1 MLATFSANNPLEL
14 SVIRFALSTAL
25 ALLAFASVTQ
35 AQAPDPQNTLVI
47 ELKTGK
53 VLIKLRPDLAPK
65 HVDRAKALAKQG
77 FYNGLKFHRVIDGFM
92 AQTGDPEG
100 TGMGGSSLP
109 DLPAEFSRETY
120 KRGSIGAARTQ
131 NPNSANS
138 QFFICYDGCRPLTG
152 QYTLWG
158 EVIEGMDHVDKIARG
173 EPPARPDVML
183 KVYLLADAKK

>member
-1 MLATFSANNPLEL
+1 
-14 SVIRFALSTAL
+14 VIRYVLTAAVAL
-25 ALLAFASVTQ
+25 FGFVTLGH
-35 AQAPDPQNTLVI
+35 AQTPDPQNTLVI

-65 HVDRAKALAKQG
+65 HVERAKVLAKQG

-92 AQTGDPEG
+92 AQTGDPQG

-109 DLPAEFSRETY
+109 DLPAEFTREPY
-120 KRGSIGAARTQ
+120 KRGSVGAARTQ
-131 NPNSANS
+131 APNTANS

-158 EVIEGMDHVDKIARG
+158 EVIEGMEHVDKITRG
-173 EPPARPDVML
+173 EPPRTPDVML

>member
-1 MLATFSANNPLEL
+1 M
-14 SVIRFALSTAL
+14 IRYLLTAAIALFGLVAL
-25 ALLAFASVTQ
+25 GH

-53 VLIKLRPDLAPK
+53 VLLKLRPDLAPK
-65 HVDRAKALAKQG
+65 HVERAKVLAKQG

-92 AQTGDPEG
+92 AQTGDPQG

-109 DLPAEFSRETY
+109 DLPAEFTREPY
-120 KRGSIGAARTQ
+120 KRGSVGAARTQ

-158 EVIEGMDHVDKIARG
+158 EVIQGMEHVDKLARG
-173 EPPARPDVML
+173 EPPRNPDVIL

>member
-1 MLATFSANNPLEL
+1 VNRIAI
-14 SVIRFALSTAL
+14 SVAL
-25 ALLAFASVTQ
+25 ALFALIATAR

-65 HVDRAKALAKQG
+65 HVERAKALAKQG

-92 AQTGDPEG
+92 AQTGDPTG
-100 TGMGGSSLP
+100 TGAGGSKLP
-109 DLPAEFSRETY
+109 DLPAEFTRESY

-131 NPNSANS
+131 DPNSANS

-158 EVIEGMDHVDKIARG
+158 EVIEGMEHVDKIARG
-173 EPPARPDVML
+173 EPPARPDVMQ
-183 KVYLLADAKK
+183 KVYLLADQKK